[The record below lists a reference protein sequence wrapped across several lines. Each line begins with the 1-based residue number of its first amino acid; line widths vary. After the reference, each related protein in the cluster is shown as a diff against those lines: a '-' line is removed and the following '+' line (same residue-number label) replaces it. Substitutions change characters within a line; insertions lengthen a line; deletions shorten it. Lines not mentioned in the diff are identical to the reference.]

1 MHGFVSKSV
10 SACTV
15 PPLFMP
21 HVFQVS
27 VYANVYQ
34 FVQVF
39 VHACVCQCVQ
49 VSVYPCMCLSVYACF
64 CACVFVSMQLSV
76 THACGVGLGDL
87 HGGWVDWRT
96 AFDAE

>member
-1 MHGFVSKSV
+1 MGLSV
-10 SACTV
+10 SQSVHALCRLCACRMC
-15 PPLFMP
+15 L
-21 HVFQVS
+21 S
-27 VYANVYQ
+27 VYASVYQ